1 MLGFTPFKKHANKF
15 SYTPRYYDPEK
26 ERRAR
31 RRAELRG
38 ERPEG
43 VEGDYEPGQYI
54 RTAYTARAARR
65 EEERAA
71 RSKKRFGLLLVGV
84 VLILLFTV
92 VFYPRVMALLEQAGR
107 SVAPAEVQAVQR
119 DASSGSVDPSTI
131 SDIEWRETPIT
142 IVPND
147 YQGE

>member
-15 SYTPRYYDPEK
+15 SYAPRYYDPEK
-26 ERRAR
+26 ERRAQ

-54 RTAYTARAARR
+54 RTAYAARAARR
-65 EEERAA
+65 EAERAL
-71 RSKKRFGLLLVGV
+71 RSKKRYGLLLVGV
-84 VLILLFTV
+84 VLILLFSMV
-92 VFYPRVMALLEQAGR
+92 IYPRITALMESASRQEASVR
-107 SVAPAEVQAVQR
+107 SEERRPANAFDQ
-119 DASSGSVDPSTI
+119 SGI
-131 SDIEWRETPIT
+131 SDDEWRETPIT

>member
-26 ERRAR
+26 ERRAQ

-38 ERPEG
+38 ERHEG

-65 EEERAA
+65 EAERAL
-71 RSKKRFGLLLVGV
+71 RSKKRYGLLLVGV
-84 VLILLFTV
+84 VLILLFSMV
-92 VFYPRVMALLEQAGR
+92 IYPRITALMESASRQEVSVR
-107 SVAPAEVQAVQR
+107 SEERRPA
-119 DASSGSVDPSTI
+119 DAFDQSGI
-131 SDIEWRETPIT
+131 SDDEWRETPIT

>member
-26 ERRAR
+26 ERRAQ

-43 VEGDYEPGQYI
+43 AEGDYEPGQYI
-54 RTAYTARAARR
+54 RTAYAARAARR

-71 RSKKRFGLLLVGV
+71 HSKKRVGLLLAGV
-84 VLILLFTV
+84 LLILFFSAV
-92 VFYPRVMALLEQAGR
+92 VYPRIMALVNDAGR
-107 SVAPAEVQAVQR
+107 GAASVEAERRNPAGPL
-119 DASSGSVDPSTI
+119 DYSGI
-131 SDIEWRETPIT
+131 SDEEWREIPIT
-142 IVPND
+142 VVPND